1 MRFNSFK
8 RRRKW
13 VRFKQ
18 WLGRKFDPEQT
29 ELTSEQDKAIK
40 IAKKLIIDGDSALY
54 ADISGDRLII
64 ENGARFVRITT
75 GKLRIIDGPYKYDI
89 TFDPRRLNDLKKLF
103 ARNLEHRHDRLEAE
117 IGTRVETSLDH
128 ILKDIENGTNII
140 RQD

>member
-1 MRFNSFK
+1 MFLNFR

-13 VRFKQ
+13 VRLKK
-18 WLGRKFDPEQT
+18 WLASKFDPEQT
-29 ELTSEQDKAIK
+29 ELSSEQDKALK
-40 IAKKLIIDGDSALY
+40 IVKRLIVDSESALY

-64 ENGARFVRITT
+64 ENGVRFIRITT

-89 TFDPRRLNDLKKLF
+89 SFDPKRLDEVKRLF

-128 ILKDIENGTNII
+128 ILKDIEDGTNSI
-140 RQD
+140 RKN